1 MSVYSARDIARK
13 ANNSGKC
20 FVAPARSIVVGNV
33 VAVRVG
39 EREI

>member
-13 ANNSGKC
+13 ANNSGTS
-20 FVAPARSIVVGNV
+20 FVGLARSIVVDKI